1 MTRYA
6 LPFALLIAG
15 CAQKSQVDSLEARVK
30 ALEERSASAPAKPG
44 AAAASTP
51 EDDAAKKLM
60 EEAQNALAADDYPT
74 ATAKLQE
81 VVDKYGTSRVA
92 AAAKKQLPEV
102 QLVGSDAKPLEV
114 EKWYQG
120 KASLTDS
127 KATLLVF
134 WESWCPHCKREMPK
148 MPALAEKWKPKG
160 LQVVGITKVTK
171 SATDETVT
179 AFLKENNINIPIAK
193 EKDGSLSAAYAVT
206 GIPAAAIVKDGKV
219 VWRGHPARLTDEA
232 IEKILAG

>member
-1 MTRYA
+1 MFRFV
-6 LPFALLIAG
+6 LPLALLVTG
-15 CAQKSQVDSLEARVK
+15 CVQKSQFDALEARVK
-30 ALEERSASAPAKPG
+30 TLEDKAAAAPAKPG
-44 AAAASTP
+44 APASTP

-60 EEAQNALAADDYPT
+60 EEAQNALSTNDYAT
-74 ATAKLQE
+74 AKAKLQE
-81 VVDKYGTSRVA
+81 VVEKYGATRMA

-102 QLVGSDAKPLEV
+102 ALIGSDAKAIEV

-120 KASLTDS
+120 KASLSDS

-160 LQVVGITKVTK
+160 LNVVALTKVTK
-171 SATDETVT
+171 SATDESVT
-179 AFLKENNINIPIAK
+179 TFLKENKIELPVAK
-193 EKDGSLSAAYAVT
+193 EKDGSMSNAYAVT

-219 VWRGHPARLTDEA
+219 VWRGHPARLTDDV